1 MLDLLKN
8 YSVEEIIIF
17 IVLLA
22 LAVKEVINFFD
33 WASGRLRSKFTKDNA
48 DEQIITELKVQIE
61 GLSNQL
67 KDYVNG
73 FASYI
78 EEDSRKQQELRD
90 SITLLMESD
99 KDDIKSWITEK
110 HHYFCYEKG
119 YIDDYSLDCIEKRF
133 KHYRDEGGNSFV
145 EDLMNDLRH
154 LPKVIQQKEKNK

>member
-8 YSVEEIIIF
+8 YSIEEIIIF

-33 WASGRLRSKFTKDNA
+33 WASSRIKTKYTKQSV
-48 DEQIITELKVQIE
+48 EEKTITEVKTQIKE
-61 GLSNQL
+61 LSTQL
-67 KDYVNG
+67 ETYVN
-73 FASYI
+73 SLNNYI
-78 EEDSRKQQELRD
+78 EEGHRSQQELQN
-90 SITLLMESD
+90 SIVLLMESD

-133 KHYRDEGGNSFV
+133 KHYKDEGGNSFV
-145 EDLMNDLRH
+145 EDLMDDLRH
-154 LPKVIQQKEKNK
+154 LPKVIQKEKNK